1 MFIFLSV
8 CAVCHSLQ
16 FCGCLLPPPLAP
28 LQKFTNNL
36 WGGVVVNY
44 AKSSSTKCST
54 KSESPGIVG
63 ECTRVHSQ
71 VFCST
76 R

>member
-1 MFIFLSV
+1 VACSV
-8 CAVCHSLQ
+8 LVGDVTLNAY
-16 FCGCLLPPPLAP
+16 
-28 LQKFTNNL
+28 KKKT
-36 WGGVVVNY
+36 
-44 AKSSSTKCST
+44 SSSTQCST
-54 KSESPGIVG
+54 KSESRVVG